1 MNYLGAE
8 NMNKPTKNEGFYVDA
23 VAKSM
28 GTRMP
33 QYLFVVAADSVPAY
47 EYCDCGIDGHA
58 QHGINSGCGH
68 SEKFAGYV
76 DGRFM
81 INYNDSV
88 QAAMIDK
95 VTNADKFKSD
105 NYTRLGFVEAVQ
117 QYIVV
122 IACMY

>member
-1 MNYLGAE
+1 
-8 NMNKPTKNEGFYVDA
+8 
-23 VAKSM
+23 
-28 GTRMP
+28 MP

-105 NYTRLGFVEAVQ
+105 NYTRLGFVEAVHRGDSLYVQ
-117 QYIVV
+117 MQISSNQTTTL
-122 IACMY
+122 A